1 MGCCR
6 DTASTWATEEPQ
18 AETFHGYLNWNN
30 VLIERRD
37 RVINVCEMKFS
48 INEYVIDKDYDM
60 VLRNKLDAFRRM
72 TNCKKSLQTTM
83 ITTYGVKRGKY
94 SGIINSQITLEDLFQ

>member
-1 MGCCR
+1 
-6 DTASTWATEEPQ
+6 
-18 AETFHGYLNWNN
+18 
-30 VLIERRD
+30 
-37 RVINVCEMKFS
+37 MKFS

-94 SGIINSQITLEDLFQ
+94 SGIINSQITLEGLFQ